1 MAKKVVSIDAVGSP
15 PPPPGTNKKVAPG
28 KRPNHAKLRKRSADE
43 IQWENNLDSEVL
55 LIFNPVDSNP
65 HDVREAFQTPP
76 KLVTPIPPHTPS
88 ASFKVKRSAPKG
100 FYKYK
105 VYVVD
110 DDNFAKAGSDA
121 EFEVL

>member
-1 MAKKVVSIDAVGSP
+1 
-15 PPPPGTNKKVAPG
+15 TNKKVAPG
-28 KRPNHAKLRKRSADE
+28 KRPNHAKLRKRSSDE
-43 IQWENNLDSEVL
+43 IHWENNLDSDVL

-65 HDVREAFQTPP
+65 SDVREAFDNPP
-76 KLVTPIPPHTPS
+76 KLVTSLPAHTNSPS
-88 ASFKVKRSAPKG
+88 FQVKSDAPSG

-110 DDNFAKAGSDA
+110 DDDYAKAGSDA